1 MNRTSFATRFGDEV
15 KNNEDGRA
23 EVVNEIVIILA
34 VPV

>member
-1 MNRTSFATRFGDEV
+1 MNRTSSATRFGDEA
-15 KNNEDGRA
+15 KNNEDDRA